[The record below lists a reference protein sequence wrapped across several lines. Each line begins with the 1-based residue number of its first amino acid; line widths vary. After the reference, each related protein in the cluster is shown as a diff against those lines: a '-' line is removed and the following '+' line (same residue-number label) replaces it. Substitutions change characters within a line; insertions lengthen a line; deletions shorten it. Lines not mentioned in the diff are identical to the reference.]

1 MNFSLL
7 LSFVS
12 RQKKERCNTNVT
24 CMTSPCNL
32 KPRPLHPEITY
43 TTFFMETI
51 YLCIIIF
58 LFVLAVFDLIV
69 GVSNDAVNF
78 LNSAVGAKA
87 ASFKTILFIAGIGI
101 FIGASLSNGM
111 MDIARHGI
119 YQPEHFYFAEI
130 MCILLAVMLTDVV
143 LLDVFNSMGMP
154 TSTTVSLVFELLGGT
169 FALSLIKVN
178 NDATLALGDLINTDK
193 ALSVIMAIFVSVAI
207 AFFFGML
214 VQWLA
219 RIVFTFNYT
228 KNIKYSIGLF
238 GGIAATS
245 IIYFMLIKG
254 LKDSSFMTPENKQWI
269 QDNTLLLI
277 ASFFVFF
284 TALMQ
289 VLHWLKVNVFK
300 VVVLMGTFA
309 LALAFA
315 GNDLVNFIG
324 VPLAGY
330 SSFIDY
336 TTNGAGASPDSFLMT
351 SLLGPAKTPWYFL
364 IGAGAIMVYALC
376 TSKKAHNV
384 IKTSVDLSRQ
394 DEGEESFGSTPIART
409 LVRFSMTIAN
419 GLSKVMPESG
429 KRWIETRFQKDEAI
443 IADGAAF
450 DLVRASINLVLAG
463 LLIALGT
470 SLKLPLSTTYVPF
483 MVAMGTSLADRAWGR
498 DSAVFRITGVLSV
511 IGGWFI
517 TAGAA
522 FTICFFVT
530 FVIHFGGTIAII
542 ALIGLAVFMLIRS
555 QVMYKKRKEKE
566 KGNATIKQLMQS
578 TDNMEILELLRKHT
592 REELGKILEFTE
604 DNFERTVTAF
614 LHENL
619 RGLRRAMG
627 SVKFEKQLIKQM
639 KRTGTLAMCRLD
651 NNTVL
656 EKGLYYY
663 QGNDFA
669 SELVYSVGRLCE
681 PCLEH
686 IDNNFKPLD
695 TIQKGEFAD
704 VTEDIVYLLQVCRHK
719 LENNNYN
726 NFEEDIHKAN
736 DLNGQ
741 LAHLKREELQRIQ
754 SQSGSI
760 KVSMVYLTMIQEAQN
775 IVTYSINLM
784 KVSRKF
790 QAEE

>member
-1 MNFSLL
+1 
-7 LSFVS
+7 
-12 RQKKERCNTNVT
+12 
-24 CMTSPCNL
+24 
-32 KPRPLHPEITY
+32 
-43 TTFFMETI
+43 METI

-169 FALSLIKVN
+169 FALSLIKVHN
-178 NDATLALGDLINTDK
+178 SDTLDLGDLINTDK

-214 VQWLA
+214 VQWIA
-219 RIVFTFNYT
+219 RVVFTFNY
-228 KNIKYSIGLF
+228 KKKMKYSIALF

-254 LKDSSFMTPENKQWI
+254 LKDSSFMTPDNKHWI
-269 QDNTLLLI
+269 QENTWMLI
-277 ASFFVFF
+277 TVFFVSF
-284 TALMQ
+284 TILMQ

-324 VPLAGY
+324 VPLAGF
-330 SSFIDY
+330 SSFMDY
-336 TTNGAGASPDSFLMT
+336 TANGAGNANGFLMT

-364 IGAGAIMVYALC
+364 ISAGAIMVYALC
-376 TSKKAHNV
+376 TSKKAHAV

-394 DEGEESFGSTPIART
+394 DEGEETFGSTPIART
-409 LVRFSMTIAN
+409 VVRISMTLAN
-419 GLSKVMPESG
+419 SISRIMPENTKQWFNS
-429 KRWIETRFQKDEAI
+429 RFRKDEVI

-450 DLVRASINLVLAG
+450 DLVRASVNLVLAG

-470 SLKLPLSTTYVPF
+470 SLKLPLSTTYVTF

-498 DSAVFRITGVLSV
+498 DSAVYRITGVLSV

-522 FTICFFVT
+522 FTICFFVAL
-530 FVIHFGGTIAII
+530 VLHYGGNISIIVLIA
-542 ALIGLAVFMLIRS
+542 LAVFTLIRS
-555 QVMYKKRKEKE
+555 QVMYKKRKAKAQ
-566 KGNATIKQLMQS
+566 GNETLKQLMQT
-578 TDNMEILELLRKHT
+578 TDSEEALQLMRKHT
-592 REELGKILEFTE
+592 REELSKVLEYTE
-604 DNFERTVTAF
+604 TNFELTVTSF

-627 SVKFEKQLIKQM
+627 STKFEKQLIKQM
-639 KRTGTLAMCRLD
+639 KRTGTVAMCHLD

-669 SELVYSVGRLCE
+669 SELVYSIARLCE

-686 IDNNFKPLD
+686 IDNNFNPLD
-695 TIQKGEFAD
+695 AIQKGEFSD
-704 VTEDIVYLLQVCRHK
+704 VSEDITYLIQQCRKK
-719 LENNNYN
+719 LESNEYANM
-726 NFEEDIHKAN
+726 EEEIRRAN

-741 LAHLKREELQRIQ
+741 LSLLKRKELQRIQ

-760 KVSMVYLTMIQEAQN
+760 RVSMVYLTMVQEAQN
-775 IVTYSINLM
+775 VVTYTINLM

-790 QAEE
+790 QMENDMP

>member
-1 MNFSLL
+1 
-7 LSFVS
+7 
-12 RQKKERCNTNVT
+12 
-24 CMTSPCNL
+24 MTPPCNL
-32 KPRPLHPEITY
+32 KFRSLSPNKVTY
-43 TTFFMETI
+43 THILFMETI

-101 FIGASLSNGM
+101 FIGAALSNGM

-169 FALSLIKVN
+169 FALSLIKVHN
-178 NDATLALGDLINTDK
+178 SDTLGLGDLINTDK

-214 VQWLA
+214 VQWIA
-219 RIVFTFNYT
+219 RVIFTFNY
-228 KNIKYSIGLF
+228 KKKMKYSIALF

-254 LKDSSFMTPENKQWI
+254 LKDSSFMTPDNKLWI
-269 QDNTLLLI
+269 QENTWLLI
-277 ASFFVFF
+277 ATFFVFF
-284 TALMQ
+284 TILMQ

-324 VPLAGY
+324 VPLAGF
-330 SSFIDY
+330 SSFMDY
-336 TTNGAGASPDSFLMT
+336 TANGAGNANGFLMT

-364 IGAGAIMVYALC
+364 IGAGAVMVYALC
-376 TSKKAHNV
+376 TSKKAHAV

-394 DEGEESFGSTPIART
+394 DEGEETFGSTPIART
-409 LVRFSMTIAN
+409 VVRISMTMAN
-419 GLSKVMPESG
+419 SISRIMSSG
-429 KRWIETRFQKDEAI
+429 TKEWFNSRFRKDEAI

-450 DLVRASINLVLAG
+450 DLVRASVNLVLAG

-470 SLKLPLSTTYVPF
+470 SLKLPLSTTYVTF

-498 DSAVFRITGVLSV
+498 DSAVYRITGVLSV

-522 FTICFFVT
+522 FTICFFVAL
-530 FVIHFGGTIAII
+530 VLHYGGNISII
-542 ALIGLAVFMLIRS
+542 ALIALAVFILIRS
-555 QVMYKKRKEKE
+555 QVMYKKRKAKAQ
-566 KGNATIKQLMQS
+566 GNETLKQLMQTS
-578 TDNMEILELLRKHT
+578 NSEEALQLMRKHT
-592 REELGKILEFTE
+592 REELAKVLEYAET
-604 DNFERTVTAF
+604 NFELTVTSF

-627 SVKFEKQLIKQM
+627 STKFEKQLIKQM
-639 KRTGTLAMCRLD
+639 KRTGTVAMCRLD

-656 EKGLYYY
+656 DKGLYYY

-669 SELVYSVGRLCE
+669 SELVYSISRLCE

-686 IDNNFKPLD
+686 IDNNFNPLD
-695 TIQKGEFAD
+695 AIQKGEFSDA
-704 VTEDIVYLLQVCRHK
+704 TEDITYLIQQCRKK
-719 LENNNYN
+719 LENNEYN
-726 NFEEDIHKAN
+726 NLEEEIRRAN

-741 LAHLKREELQRIQ
+741 LSLLKRKELQRIQ
-754 SQSGSI
+754 SQPGSI
-760 KVSMVYLTMIQEAQN
+760 RVSMVYLTMVQEAQN
-775 IVTYSINLM
+775 VVTYTINLM

-790 QAEE
+790 QMENEMP

>member
-1 MNFSLL
+1 MTFH
-7 LSFVS
+7 
-12 RQKKERCNTNVT
+12 CNTKN
-24 CMTSPCNL
+24 
-32 KPRPLHPEITY
+32 RPLQPETEYI
-43 TTFFMETI
+43 FMETI
-51 YLCIIIF
+51 YLCIVIF
-58 LFVLAVFDLIV
+58 LFVLAIFDLMV

-78 LNSAVGAKA
+78 LNSAIGAKA
-87 ASFKTILFIAGIGI
+87 ASFKTVLFFAGFGV

-154 TSTTVSLVFELLGGT
+154 TSTTVSMVFELLGGT
-169 FALSLIKVN
+169 FALALIKVHHS
-178 NDATLALGDLINTDK
+178 DTLGLGDLINTDK

-214 VQWLA
+214 VQWIA
-219 RIVFTFNYT
+219 RIVFTFNY
-228 KNIKYSIGLF
+228 KKKMKYSIGLF
-238 GGIAATS
+238 GGIAATA

-254 LKDSSFMTPENKQWI
+254 LKDSSFMTSENKQWI
-269 QDNTLLLI
+269 QDNTMMLI
-277 ASFFVFF
+277 GCFFVFF
-284 TALMQ
+284 TLLMQ
-289 VLHWLKVNVFK
+289 ILHWLKVNVFK
-300 VVVLMGTFA
+300 VIVLLGTFA

-336 TTNGAGASPDSFLMT
+336 TTNGTTAGPDGFLMT

-364 IGAGAIMVYALC
+364 IGAGIIMVYALC

-409 LVRFSMTIAN
+409 LVRISMNIAN
-419 GLSKVMPESG
+419 GVTGIVPENA
-429 KRWIETRFQKDEAI
+429 KKWINTRFRKDKAI

-450 DLVRASINLVLAG
+450 DLVRASVNLVLAG

-470 SLKLPLSTTYVPF
+470 SLKLPLSTTYVTF
-483 MVAMGTSLADRAWGR
+483 MVAMGTSLSDRAWGR
-498 DSAVFRITGVLSV
+498 DSAVYRITGVLSV
-511 IGGWFI
+511 IGGCFLP
-517 TAGAA
+517 AGAA
-522 FTICFFVT
+522 FTICFFVAMI
-530 FVIHFGGTIAII
+530 IHFGGTIAIVV
-542 ALIGLAVFMLIRS
+542 LIGLAAFSLIRS
-555 QVMYKKRKEKE
+555 QIIYKKKKEKE
-566 KGNATIKQLMQS
+566 KGSETLKQLMKSANSDEALQL
-578 TDNMEILELLRKHT
+578 MRQHT
-592 REELGKILEFTE
+592 REELSKVLEYAE
-604 DNFERTVTAF
+604 NNFELTVTSF

-627 SVKFEKQLIKQM
+627 STKFEKQLIKQM
-639 KRTGTLAMCRLD
+639 KRTGTVAMCKLD

-669 SELVYSVGRLCE
+669 SELVYSIARLCE

-686 IDNNFKPLD
+686 IDNNFNPLD
-695 TIQKGEFAD
+695 AIQKGEFGD
-704 VTEDIVYLLQVCRHK
+704 VAEDITYLIQQCRKK
-719 LENNNYN
+719 LENNDYTH
-726 NFEEDIHKAN
+726 FEEDIRRAN
-736 DLNGQ
+736 DLNAQ
-741 LAHLKREELQRIQ
+741 LSHLKREELQRIQ
-754 SQSGSI
+754 SQTGSVR
-760 KVSMVYLTMIQEAQN
+760 VSMVYLTMVQEAQN
-775 IVTYSINLM
+775 VVTYTINLM

-790 QAEE
+790 QLETDV

>member
-1 MNFSLL
+1 
-7 LSFVS
+7 
-12 RQKKERCNTNVT
+12 
-24 CMTSPCNL
+24 
-32 KPRPLHPEITY
+32 
-43 TTFFMETI
+43 METI
-51 YLCIIIF
+51 YLYIVIF
-58 LFVLAVFDLIV
+58 LFVLAIFDLVV

-78 LNSAVGAKA
+78 LQSAVGAKA

-101 FIGASLSNGM
+101 FIGAALSNGM

-119 YQPEHFYFAEI
+119 YQPDHFYFAEI
-130 MCILLAVMLTDVV
+130 ICILLAVMLTDVV
-143 LLDVFNSMGMP
+143 LLDIFNTMGMP
-154 TSTTVSLVFELLGGT
+154 TSTTVSMVFELLGGT
-169 FALSLIKVN
+169 FALSLIKVQHS
-178 NDATLALGDLINTDK
+178 DTLGLGDLINTDK

-228 KNIKYSIGLF
+228 GKMKYSIGIF

-254 LKDSSFMTPENKQWI
+254 LKDSSFMTPDNKQWI
-269 QDNTLLLI
+269 QENTMMLIGCCLL
-277 ASFFVFF
+277 FF
-284 TALMQ
+284 TLLMQ
-289 VLHWLKVNVFK
+289 VLHWCKVNVFK
-300 VVVLMGTFA
+300 IVVLMGTFA

-324 VPLAGY
+324 IPLAGY

-336 TTNGAGASPDSFLMT
+336 TANGAGTSPDSFLMS

-364 IGAGAIMVYALC
+364 IAAGAIMVYSLC
-376 TSKKAHNV
+376 TSPKAHNV

-394 DEGEESFGSTPIART
+394 DEGEENFGSTPIART
-409 LVRFSMTIAN
+409 LVRFSMTVAN
-419 GLSKVMPESG
+419 GISQMMPESG
-429 KRWIETRFQKDEAI
+429 KRWIETRFRKDEAI

-450 DLVRASINLVLAG
+450 DLVRASVNLVLAG

-470 SLKLPLSTTYVPF
+470 SLKLPLSTTYVTF

-530 FVIHFGGTIAII
+530 TVIHFGGNVAIV

-555 QVMYKKRKEKE
+555 QVMYRRRKEKE
-566 KGNATIKQLMQS
+566 KGNATLKQLMQS
-578 TDNMEILELLRKHT
+578 TDNQEILELLRKHT
-592 REELGKILEFTE
+592 RDELGKILEFTE
-604 DNFERTVTAF
+604 DNFERISTAF

-627 SVKFEKQLIKQM
+627 AVKFEKQLVKQM
-639 KRTGTLAMCRLD
+639 KRTGTLAICRLD
-651 NNTVL
+651 NHTVL

-669 SELVYSVGRLCE
+669 SELIYSLGRLCE

-704 VTEDIVYLLQVCRHK
+704 ITEDIVYLLQVCRHK
-719 LENNNYN
+719 LDHNDYSNLEQ
-726 NFEEDIHKAN
+726 DIRKSN
-736 DLNGQ
+736 DLNRQ
-741 LAHLKREELQRIQ
+741 LAYLKREELQRIQ

-775 IVTYSINLM
+775 IVTYSVNLM

-790 QAEE
+790 QTNSHHSSQETPTTEL

>member
-1 MNFSLL
+1 
-7 LSFVS
+7 
-12 RQKKERCNTNVT
+12 
-24 CMTSPCNL
+24 
-32 KPRPLHPEITY
+32 
-43 TTFFMETI
+43 METI
-51 YLCIIIF
+51 YLGIVLF
-58 LFVLAVFDLIV
+58 LFVLAIFDLVV

-78 LNSAVGAKA
+78 LNSAIGAKA
-87 ASFKTILFIAGIGI
+87 ASFKTIIFIAGVGV
-101 FIGASLSNGM
+101 FIGAALSNGM

-119 YQPEHFYFAEI
+119 YQPQHFYFAEI

-143 LLDVFNSMGMP
+143 LLDVFNTMGMP
-154 TSTTVSLVFELLGGT
+154 TSTTVSMVFELLGGT
-169 FALSLIKVN
+169 FALSLIKVYSSEG
-178 NDATLALGDLINTDK
+178 TLGLGDLINTDK

-219 RIVFTFNYT
+219 RIVFSFNYQ
-228 KNIKYSIGLF
+228 KRMKYSIGIF

-254 LKDSSFMTPENKQWI
+254 LKDSSFMTAEYKTWI
-269 QDNTLLLI
+269 HDNTLMLVG
-277 ASFFVFF
+277 AFFVFF
-284 TALMQ
+284 TILMQ
-289 VLHWLKVNVFK
+289 ILHICKVNVFK
-300 VVVLMGTFA
+300 VIVLLGTFA

-330 SSFIDY
+330 SSFMDY
-336 TTNGAGASPDSFLMT
+336 TANGQAAGADGYLMT

-364 IGAGAIMVYALC
+364 FGSGAVMVYALA

-394 DEGEESFGSTPIART
+394 DEGEENFGSTPIART
-409 LVRFSMTIAN
+409 LVRFSLTLAN
-419 GLSKVMPESG
+419 GISKIVPEST
-429 KRWIETRFQKDEAI
+429 KQWIDSRFRKDEAI

-450 DLVRASINLVLAG
+450 DLVRASVNLVLAG

-470 SLKLPLSTTYVPF
+470 SLKLPLSTTYVTF

-522 FTICFFVT
+522 FTLCFFVAL
-530 FVIHFGGTIAII
+530 IIYYGGTTAII
-542 ALIGLAVFMLIRS
+542 LLIALAVFSLIRS

-566 KGNATIKQLMQS
+566 KGNETLKQLLSS
-578 TDNMEILELLRKHT
+578 TDNNEVLRLLQTHT
-592 REELGKILEFTE
+592 REELGKVLAFTQE
-604 DNFERTVTAF
+604 NFERTSTSF

-619 RGLRRAMG
+619 RGLRRSMG
-627 SVKFEKQLIKQM
+627 AVKFEKQLIKQM
-639 KRTGTLAMCRLD
+639 KRTGTLAMSHLD
-651 NNTVL
+651 NNTIL

-686 IDNNFKPLD
+686 VDNNFVPLD
-695 TIQKGEFAD
+695 AIQKGEFAD
-704 VTEDIVYLLQVCRHK
+704 VTEDITYLLLVCRNRIV
-719 LENNNYN
+719 NNDYDGM
-726 NFEEDIHKAN
+726 ETDIRKAN

-754 SQSGSI
+754 SHTGSI
-760 KVSMVYLTMIQEAQN
+760 KVSMVYLTMVQEAQN
-775 IVTYSINLM
+775 VVTYASNLL

>member
-1 MNFSLL
+1 MTFP
-7 LSFVS
+7 
-12 RQKKERCNTNVT
+12 CNTENR
-24 CMTSPCNL
+24 SL
-32 KPRPLHPEITY
+32 QAEITY
-43 TTFFMETI
+43 TFMETI

-58 LFVLAVFDLIV
+58 LFVLAIFDLVV

-87 ASFKTILFIAGIGI
+87 ASFKTILFIAGVGI

-119 YQPEHFYFAEI
+119 YQPQHFYFAEI

-154 TSTTVSLVFELLGGT
+154 TSTTVSMVFELLGGT
-169 FALSLIKVN
+169 FALALIKTYS
-178 NDATLALGDLINTDK
+178 DTGLGMGDLINTDK
-193 ALSVIMAIFVSVAI
+193 ALSVIMGIFLSVAI

-219 RIVFTFNYT
+219 RLVFTFNY
-228 KNIKYSIGLF
+228 KKRMKYSIALF
-238 GGIAATS
+238 GGIAATA
-245 IIYFMLIKG
+245 IVYFMVIKG
-254 LKDSSFMTPENKQWI
+254 LKDSSFMTSATKTWI
-269 QDNTLLLI
+269 TDNTLMLVGG
-277 ASFFVFF
+277 FFVVS
-284 TALMQ
+284 TVVMQ
-289 VLHWLKVNVFK
+289 ILHLLKINVFK
-300 VVVLMGTFA
+300 VVVLLGTFA

-336 TTNGAGASPDSFLMT
+336 TANGTGAGPDGFLMT
-351 SLLGPAKTPWYFL
+351 SLMGSAKTPWYFL
-364 IGAGAIMVYALC
+364 VGAGAIMVYALC

-409 LVRFSMTIAN
+409 LVRISMTLAN
-419 GLSKVMPESG
+419 GLSSIVPAG
-429 KRWIETRFQKDEAI
+429 AKRWVDARFRKDEAI
-443 IADGAAF
+443 LENGAAF
-450 DLVRASINLVLAG
+450 DLVRASVNLVLAG
-463 LLIALGT
+463 LLIAVGT
-470 SLKLPLSTTYVPF
+470 SLKLPLSTTYVTF

-498 DSAVFRITGVLSV
+498 DSAVYRITGVLSV
-511 IGGWFI
+511 IGGWFL

-522 FTICFFVT
+522 FTICFFVAMI
-530 FVIHFGGTIAII
+530 IHFGGSIAIVALI
-542 ALIGLAVFMLIRS
+542 ALAAFTLIRS
-555 QVMYKKRKEKE
+555 QLLYKKKKEKE
-566 KGNATIKQLMQS
+566 KENETLKQLMQA
-578 TDNMEILELLRKHT
+578 TDSDTALDLMRRHT
-592 REELGKILEFTE
+592 REELGKVLEYAE
-604 DNFERTVTAF
+604 QNFELTVTAF

-627 SVKFEKQLIKQM
+627 TTKFEKQLIKQM
-639 KRTGTLAMCRLD
+639 KRTGTVAMCKLD
-651 NNTVL
+651 NATVL

-669 SELVYSVGRLCE
+669 SELVYSISRLCE

-686 IDNNFKPLD
+686 IDNNFNPLD
-695 TIQKGEFAD
+695 AIQKGEFGD
-704 VTEDIVYLLQVCRHK
+704 VAEDITYLIQQCRLK
-719 LENNNYN
+719 LVENDYTQFDEEIRRANN
-726 NFEEDIHKAN
+726 
-736 DLNGQ
+736 LNGQ
-741 LAHLKREELQRIQ
+741 LSHLKRQELQRIQ
-754 SQSGSI
+754 GQTGSI

-775 IVTYSINLM
+775 VVTYTINLM

-790 QAEE
+790 QEERKFTTE

>member
-1 MNFSLL
+1 
-7 LSFVS
+7 
-12 RQKKERCNTNVT
+12 
-24 CMTSPCNL
+24 
-32 KPRPLHPEITY
+32 
-43 TTFFMETI
+43 METI
-51 YLCIIIF
+51 YLGIVLF
-58 LFVLAVFDLIV
+58 LFVLAIFDLVV

-78 LNSAVGAKA
+78 LNSAIGAKA
-87 ASFKTILFIAGIGI
+87 ASFKTIIFIAGVGV
-101 FIGASLSNGM
+101 FIGAALSNGM

-119 YQPEHFYFAEI
+119 YQPQHFYFAEI
-130 MCILLAVMLTDVV
+130 MCIMLAVMLTDVV
-143 LLDVFNSMGMP
+143 LLDVFNTMGMP
-154 TSTTVSLVFELLGGT
+154 TSTTVSMVFELLGGT
-169 FALSLIKVN
+169 FALALIKVYSSEG
-178 NDATLALGDLINTDK
+178 TLGLGDLINTDK

-219 RIVFTFNYT
+219 RIVFAFNY
-228 KNIKYSIGLF
+228 KKHMKYSIGIF
-238 GGIAATS
+238 GGLAATS

-254 LKDSSFMTPENKQWI
+254 LKDSSFMTAEYKQWI
-269 QDNTLLLI
+269 HENTLTLV
-277 ASFFVFF
+277 AAFFVFF
-284 TALMQ
+284 TILMQ
-289 VLHWLKVNVFK
+289 ILHAFKVNVFK
-300 VVVLMGTFA
+300 VIVLMGTFA

-330 SSFIDY
+330 SSFMDY
-336 TTNGAGASPDSFLMT
+336 TANGQAAGADGYLMT

-364 IGAGAIMVYALC
+364 FGSGAVMVIALA

-394 DEGEESFGSTPIART
+394 DEGEENFGSTPIART
-409 LVRFSMTIAN
+409 LVRFSLTMAN
-419 GLSKVMPESG
+419 GISKIVPEG
-429 KRWIETRFQKDEAI
+429 TKRWMDSRFRKDEAI
-443 IADGAAF
+443 LADGAAF
-450 DLVRASINLVLAG
+450 DLVRASVNLVLAG

-470 SLKLPLSTTYVPF
+470 SLKLPLSTTYVTF

-522 FTICFFVT
+522 FTICFFVAL
-530 FVIHFGGTIAII
+530 IIYYGGTAAIVLLIA
-542 ALIGLAVFMLIRS
+542 LAVFMLIRS

-566 KGNATIKQLMQS
+566 KGNETLKQLLTS
-578 TDNMEILELLRKHT
+578 TDNSEVLRLLQVHT
-592 REELGKILEFTE
+592 REELAKVLAFTE
-604 DNFERTVTAF
+604 ENFERTSTSF

-619 RGLRRAMG
+619 RGLRRSMG
-627 SVKFEKQLIKQM
+627 AVKFEKQLIKQM
-639 KRTGTLAMCRLD
+639 KRTGTVAMSHLD
-651 NNTVL
+651 NNTIL

-669 SELVYSVGRLCE
+669 SELVYSVGRMCE

-686 IDNNFKPLD
+686 VDNNFMPLD
-695 TIQKGEFAD
+695 AIQKGEFAD
-704 VTEDIVYLLQVCRHK
+704 VTEDITNLLQICRQRI
-719 LENNNYN
+719 ESNDYN
-726 NFEEDIHKAN
+726 GMEEDIRKAN

-741 LAHLKREELQRIQ
+741 LSHLKRQELQRIQ
-754 SQSGSI
+754 SHTGSI
-760 KVSMVYLTMIQEAQN
+760 KVSMVYLTMVQEAQN
-775 IVTYSINLM
+775 VVTYTTNLL

>member
-1 MNFSLL
+1 
-7 LSFVS
+7 
-12 RQKKERCNTNVT
+12 
-24 CMTSPCNL
+24 
-32 KPRPLHPEITY
+32 
-43 TTFFMETI
+43 METI

-58 LFVLAVFDLIV
+58 LFVLAIFDLIV

-169 FALSLIKVN
+169 FALSLIKVRN
-178 NDATLALGDLINTDK
+178 SDTLGLGDLINTDK

-219 RIVFTFNYT
+219 RVIFTFNYT
-228 KNIKYSIGLF
+228 KKMKYSIALF
-238 GGIAATS
+238 GGVAATS

-269 QDNTLLLI
+269 QDNTWMLI
-277 ASFFVFF
+277 SVFFVFF
-284 TALMQ
+284 TILMQ
-289 VLHWLKVNVFK
+289 ILHWLKINVFK

-324 VPLAGY
+324 VPLAGF
-330 SSFIDY
+330 SSFMDF
-336 TTNGAGASPDSFLMT
+336 TANGNGNPDGFLMT

-376 TSKKAHNV
+376 TSKKAHAV

-394 DEGEESFGSTPIART
+394 DEGEETFGSTPIART
-409 LVRFSMTIAN
+409 IVRFSMTLAN
-419 GLSKVMPESG
+419 GISRITPDSTKKWLD
-429 KRWIETRFQKDEAI
+429 TRFRKDEAI
-443 IADGAAF
+443 IADGGAF
-450 DLVRASINLVLAG
+450 DLVRASVNLVLAG

-470 SLKLPLSTTYVPF
+470 SLKLPLSTTYVTF

-498 DSAVFRITGVLSV
+498 DSAVYRITGVLSV

-522 FTICFFVT
+522 FTICFFVAL
-530 FVIHFGGTIAII
+530 VLHFGGNISII
-542 ALIGLAVFMLIRS
+542 ALIALAAFILIRS
-555 QVMYKKRKEKE
+555 QVMYKKRKAKE
-566 KGNATIKQLMQS
+566 QGNETLKQLMQTS
-578 TDNMEILELLRKHT
+578 DSEEALQLMRKHT
-592 REELGKILEFTE
+592 REELCKVLEYAET
-604 DNFERTVTAF
+604 NFELTVT
-614 LHENL
+614 LLLPNI
-619 RGLRRAMG
+619 
-627 SVKFEKQLIKQM
+627 LI
-639 KRTGTLAMCRLD
+639 L
-651 NNTVL
+651 
-656 EKGLYYY
+656 
-663 QGNDFA
+663 
-669 SELVYSVGRLCE
+669 
-681 PCLEH
+681 
-686 IDNNFKPLD
+686 I
-695 TIQKGEFAD
+695 
-704 VTEDIVYLLQVCRHK
+704 
-719 LENNNYN
+719 
-726 NFEEDIHKAN
+726 
-736 DLNGQ
+736 
-741 LAHLKREELQRIQ
+741 
-754 SQSGSI
+754 
-760 KVSMVYLTMIQEAQN
+760 
-775 IVTYSINLM
+775 
-784 KVSRKF
+784 
-790 QAEE
+790 

>member
-1 MNFSLL
+1 
-7 LSFVS
+7 
-12 RQKKERCNTNVT
+12 
-24 CMTSPCNL
+24 
-32 KPRPLHPEITY
+32 
-43 TTFFMETI
+43 METI

-58 LFVLAVFDLIV
+58 LFVLAIFDLIV

-169 FALSLIKVN
+169 FALSLIKVHN
-178 NDATLALGDLINTDK
+178 SDTLGLGDLINTDK

-214 VQWLA
+214 VQWIA
-219 RIVFTFNYT
+219 RVVFTFNY
-228 KNIKYSIGLF
+228 KKKMKYSIALF

-254 LKDSSFMTPENKQWI
+254 LKDSSFMTPDNKHWI
-269 QDNTLLLI
+269 QENTWMLI
-277 ASFFVFF
+277 TVFFVFF
-284 TALMQ
+284 TILMQ
-289 VLHWLKVNVFK
+289 ILHWLKVNVFK

-324 VPLAGY
+324 VPLAGF
-330 SSFIDY
+330 SSFMDY
-336 TTNGAGASPDSFLMT
+336 TANGAGNANGFLMT

-376 TSKKAHNV
+376 TSKKAHAV

-394 DEGEESFGSTPIART
+394 DEGEETFGSTPIART
-409 LVRFSMTIAN
+409 VVRISMTLAN
-419 GLSKVMPESG
+419 SISRIMPENS
-429 KRWIETRFQKDEAI
+429 KQWFSSRFRKDEAI

-450 DLVRASINLVLAG
+450 DLVRASVNLVLAG

-470 SLKLPLSTTYVPF
+470 SLKLPLSTTYVTF

-498 DSAVFRITGVLSV
+498 DSAVYRITGVLSV

-522 FTICFFVT
+522 FTICFFVAL
-530 FVIHFGGTIAII
+530 VLHYGGNISII
-542 ALIGLAVFMLIRS
+542 ALIALAVFILIRS
-555 QVMYKKRKEKE
+555 QVMYKKRKAKAQ
-566 KGNATIKQLMQS
+566 GNETLKQLMQT
-578 TDNMEILELLRKHT
+578 TDSEKALQLMRKHT
-592 REELGKILEFTE
+592 REELSKVLEYAET
-604 DNFERTVTAF
+604 NFELTVTSF

-627 SVKFEKQLIKQM
+627 STKFEKQLIKQM
-639 KRTGTLAMCRLD
+639 KRTGTVAMCRLD

-669 SELVYSVGRLCE
+669 SELVYSIARLCE

-686 IDNNFKPLD
+686 IDNNFNPLD
-695 TIQKGEFAD
+695 AIQKGEFSDAAENI
-704 VTEDIVYLLQVCRHK
+704 TYLIQQCRKK
-719 LENNNYN
+719 LENNEYN
-726 NFEEDIHKAN
+726 NMEEEIRRAN

-741 LAHLKREELQRIQ
+741 LSLLKRKELQRIQ

-760 KVSMVYLTMIQEAQN
+760 RVSMVYLTMVQEAQN
-775 IVTYSINLM
+775 VVTYTINLM

-790 QAEE
+790 QMENEMP

>member
-1 MNFSLL
+1 
-7 LSFVS
+7 
-12 RQKKERCNTNVT
+12 
-24 CMTSPCNL
+24 
-32 KPRPLHPEITY
+32 
-43 TTFFMETI
+43 METI
-51 YLCIIIF
+51 YLCIIVF

-78 LNSAVGAKA
+78 LNSAVGSKA
-87 ASFKTILFIAGIGI
+87 ASFKTILFIAGVGI
-101 FIGASLSNGM
+101 FIGAALSNGM

-169 FALSLIKVN
+169 FALSLIKVRN
-178 NDATLALGDLINTDK
+178 SDTLALGDLINTDK

-214 VQWLA
+214 VQWIA
-219 RIVFTFNYT
+219 RVVFTFNYT
-228 KNIKYSIGLF
+228 KKMKYSIALF

-254 LKDSSFMTPENKQWI
+254 LKDSTFMTPENKHWI
-269 QDNTLLLI
+269 QENTVMLI
-277 ASFFVFF
+277 AGLMVFF
-284 TALMQ
+284 TILMQ
-289 VLHWLKVNVFK
+289 ILHWCKVNIFK

-336 TTNGAGASPDSFLMT
+336 TTNGAGDANGFLMT

-364 IGAGAIMVYALC
+364 VGAGAIMVFALC
-376 TSKKAHNV
+376 TSKKAHAV

-394 DEGEESFGSTPIART
+394 DEGEENFGSTPIART
-409 LVRFSMTIAN
+409 MVRISMNLAN
-419 GLSKVMPESG
+419 GITRMMPESS
-429 KRWIETRFQKDEAI
+429 KQWIGNRFRKDEAI

-450 DLVRASINLVLAG
+450 DLVRASVNLVLAG

-470 SLKLPLSTTYVPF
+470 SLKLPLSTTYVTF

-498 DSAVFRITGVLSV
+498 DSAVYRITGVLSV

-522 FTICFFVT
+522 FTICFFVAL
-530 FVIHFGGTIAII
+530 VLHYGGNISIVVLIA
-542 ALIGLAVFMLIRS
+542 LAVFILIRS
-555 QVMYKKRKEKE
+555 HVIYKKRKAKSE
-566 KGNATIKQLMQS
+566 GNETLKQLMKSNDSAEALQL
-578 TDNMEILELLRKHT
+578 MRQHT
-592 REELGKILEFTE
+592 REELCKVLEYAET
-604 DNFERTVTAF
+604 NFELTVTSF

-627 SVKFEKQLIKQM
+627 SGKFEKQLIKQM
-639 KRTGTLAMCRLD
+639 KRTGTVAMCRL
-651 NNTVL
+651 NNQTVL

-669 SELVYSVGRLCE
+669 SELVYSISRLCE

-686 IDNNFKPLD
+686 IDNNFNPFD
-695 TIQKGEFAD
+695 AIQKGEFSD
-704 VTEDIVYLLQVCRHK
+704 VTEDITYFLQQCRK
-719 LENNNYN
+719 ALENNDFN
-726 NFEEDIHKAN
+726 NLDEEINRGFDIN
-736 DLNGQ
+736 NQ
-741 LAHLKREELQRIQ
+741 LATLKQKELQRIQ

-760 KVSMVYLTMIQEAQN
+760 RVSMVYLSMVQEAHN
-775 IVTYSINLM
+775 VVTYTINMM

-790 QAEE
+790 QSDNEK

>member
-1 MNFSLL
+1 
-7 LSFVS
+7 
-12 RQKKERCNTNVT
+12 
-24 CMTSPCNL
+24 
-32 KPRPLHPEITY
+32 
-43 TTFFMETI
+43 METI

-101 FIGASLSNGM
+101 FIGAALSNGM

-169 FALSLIKVN
+169 FALSLIKVHN
-178 NDATLALGDLINTDK
+178 SDTLGLGDLINTDK

-214 VQWLA
+214 VQWIA
-219 RIVFTFNYT
+219 RVIFTFNY
-228 KNIKYSIGLF
+228 KKKMKYSIALF

-254 LKDSSFMTPENKQWI
+254 LKDSSFMTPDNKLWI
-269 QDNTLLLI
+269 QENTWLLI
-277 ASFFVFF
+277 ATFFVFF
-284 TALMQ
+284 TILMQ

-324 VPLAGY
+324 VPLAGF
-330 SSFIDY
+330 SSFMDY
-336 TTNGAGASPDSFLMT
+336 TANGAGNANGFLMT

-364 IGAGAIMVYALC
+364 IGAGAVMVYALC
-376 TSKKAHNV
+376 TSKKAHAV

-394 DEGEESFGSTPIART
+394 DEGEETFGSTPIART
-409 LVRFSMTIAN
+409 VVRISMTMAN
-419 GLSKVMPESG
+419 SISRIMSSG
-429 KRWIETRFQKDEAI
+429 TKEWFNSRFRKDEAI

-450 DLVRASINLVLAG
+450 DLVRASVNLVLAG

-470 SLKLPLSTTYVPF
+470 SLKLPLSTTYVTF

-498 DSAVFRITGVLSV
+498 DSAVYRITGVLSV

-522 FTICFFVT
+522 FTICFFVAL
-530 FVIHFGGTIAII
+530 VLHYGGNISII
-542 ALIGLAVFMLIRS
+542 ALIALAVFILIRS
-555 QVMYKKRKEKE
+555 QVMYKKRKAKAQ
-566 KGNATIKQLMQS
+566 GNETLKQLMQTS
-578 TDNMEILELLRKHT
+578 NSEEALQLMRKHT
-592 REELGKILEFTE
+592 REELVKVLEYAET
-604 DNFERTVTAF
+604 NFELTVTSF

-627 SVKFEKQLIKQM
+627 STKFEKQLIKQM
-639 KRTGTLAMCRLD
+639 KRTGTVAMCRLD

-656 EKGLYYY
+656 DKGLYYY

-669 SELVYSVGRLCE
+669 SELVYSISRLCE

-686 IDNNFKPLD
+686 IDNNFNPLD
-695 TIQKGEFAD
+695 AIQKGEFSDA
-704 VTEDIVYLLQVCRHK
+704 TEDITYLIQQCRKK
-719 LENNNYN
+719 LENNEYN
-726 NFEEDIHKAN
+726 NLEEEIRRAN

-741 LAHLKREELQRIQ
+741 LSLLKRKELQRIQ
-754 SQSGSI
+754 SQPGSI
-760 KVSMVYLTMIQEAQN
+760 RVSMVYLTMVQEAQN
-775 IVTYSINLM
+775 VVTYTINLM

-790 QAEE
+790 QMENEMP